1 MKWSRYSVVLVTL
14 LLAVGCQSQYGRRMV
29 RVKAQPKTTEVKRPV
44 YKLNSSQEQVFIL
57 EEQVTK
63 VDPKSKGMQAK
74 VFSKP
79 QPHFKRQGKNKRVMR
94 SFVATY
100 MNATTELQDSVVGHD
115 LSKEF
120 VKEKYRKANNYSIIA
135 AILFLVT
142 PFLIISILGAIIM
155 SILAIRIYREY
166 KNPGVRERYV
176 LAVTVL
182 VLSAIVVLG
191 VFSLL
196 YLFLVL

>member
-1 MKWSRYSVVLVTL
+1 MKWSKYSVVLVTL

-29 RVKAQPKTTEVKRPV
+29 RVKATPKSEDVKRSL
-44 YKLNSSQEQVFIL
+44 YKPNSSQEQVFIL
-57 EEQVTK
+57 EEQVAT
-63 VDPKSKGMQAK
+63 VDPKSKEVQHKGCN
-74 VFSKP
+74 KP
-79 QPHFKRQGKNKRVMR
+79 NNRRKLPGKNKRIIR

-100 MNATTELQDSVVGHD
+100 MDAATEPQDSIVGDD

-120 VKEKYRKANNYSIIA
+120 VKERYRKANNYSIIA

-142 PFLIISILGAIIM
+142 PFLIISVLGAIIM

-176 LAVTVL
+176 LAITIL
-182 VLSAIVVLG
+182 VLSAIAILVF
-191 VFSLL
+191 FSLL